1 MEIRIDKEGIFRPDL
16 YQKSI
21 KIMRCCIRTILLLS
35 FLISSFSP
43 LLPQEIDKKDFIRII
58 QEADIFYYYDED
70 YEKAASLYEPLVKS
84 NPENCNI
91 AAKLGICYLNMD
103 GRKQDALKLLKS
115 ASANIV
121 TNDKEYIEY
130 GEKAPLDTYLYLA
143 IAYHINDSL
152 EKAISLFN
160 DVKDRLGDQ
169 DVFRVDYIDNQIR
182 DCRYAIEMK
191 KKPLTIVS
199 ELMVPW
205 LKDYPG
211 ACNPVISKN
220 DSVFIFTQ
228 KREGSTRIL
237 CSYNK
242 DGWKN
247 PVDITRQLGG
257 YDRFYSNSITGN
269 GKILVLYMDDGG
281 DGNLYFAE
289 RKDST
294 WTKIKSPGKNINSIY
309 WESHG
314 FITPDGNIFYFSS
327 NRPGGMGELD
337 IWVSERNEDGTWKNP
352 VNCGDVINTAF
363 NEDTPFFD
371 PATNALIYSS
381 SGHISMGGYDVFRSI
396 ARYSG
401 WTNPVGMPFAYNTTG
416 ENTFFIL
423 NNNAPGF
430 ITSLYDDK
438 IESRNI
444 YAIVAIDPAD
454 EITTTEGVITLQDG
468 MNVDPAKTSIKLT
481 DAKKGTLI
489 RTINVND
496 DGKFRFE
503 IKPGDYQLFVSH
515 TGYRTDTL
523 SLNLPL
529 YFLSHYMAV
538 NPTLVPEKVSGGDF
552 LAIKNILFQFD
563 SYDLNRQ
570 AISELESLKSILIT
584 NPELTIE
591 VAGYTDSKGSS
602 GYNMKLA
609 DKRARAVIDYLVST
623 VIPES
628 RFVRKAFGES
638 NFAAINTN
646 PDGSDNPEGR
656 KYNRRVTFGIVDPRT
671 GVVLIQ
677 ETYTPEHLRLAS
689 SMKYSIV
696 LIKTK
701 EKLPPGSFED
711 LKLGG
716 ILFVR
721 SVESDS
727 ISLYALGLFY
737 NRPDAI
743 KYLGYVKGMG
753 YNNAY
758 IVNQYYLNNETKS
771 LKRIAPIVTLTEGK
785 RIYTIQL
792 KASKSPLNIE
802 QFSAI
807 KDVRE
812 ILGDDGYYRYVVGE
826 YSELSKA
833 KEAVIPIHEAGF
845 KDAFIR
851 ELNILV
857 TKE

>member
-1 MEIRIDKEGIFRPDL
+1 MNHL
-16 YQKSI
+16 
-21 KIMRCCIRTILLLS
+21 IRTILFLT
-35 FLISSFSP
+35 FLINFFSP
-43 LLPQEIDKKDFIRII
+43 LLPQEPDKKDFIRTV
-58 QEADIFYYYDED
+58 QDADIYYYYDED
-70 YEKAASLYEPLVKS
+70 YEKAASLYEPLLKS

-91 AAKLGICYLNMD
+91 AGKLGICYLNMD
-103 GRKQDALKLLKS
+103 GKKKEALRLLRI
-115 ASANIV
+115 ASANVV
-121 TNDKEYIEY
+121 TNDKEYVEY
-130 GEKAPLDTYLYLA
+130 GEKAPMDTYLYLA
-143 IAYHINDSL
+143 IAYHVNDSL
-152 EKAISLFN
+152 EKAISLYN
-160 DVKDRLGDQ
+160 DVKNRLGDQ
-169 DVFRVDYIDNQIR
+169 DVFRVDFIDNQIR

-199 ELMVPW
+199 ELLVPW

-237 CSYNK
+237 CSYYN

-269 GKILVLYMDDGG
+269 GKILVLYLDDGG
-281 DGNLYFAE
+281 DGNLYLSE

-309 WESHG
+309 WETHG
-314 FITPDGNIFYFSS
+314 FITPDGNILYFSS

-396 ARYSG
+396 SRNSG

-430 ITSLYDDK
+430 IASLYDDK

-468 MNVDPAKTSIKLT
+468 MNVDPAKTSIRLT
-481 DAKKGTLI
+481 EAKKGSLVKTV
-489 RTINVND
+489 NVNG
-496 DGKFRFE
+496 DGKFRFD
-503 IKPGDYQLFVSH
+503 ITPGDYQLFVSH
-515 TGYRTDTL
+515 TGYKTDTIN
-523 SLNLPL
+523 LNLPL

-538 NPTLVPEKVSGGDF
+538 NPTLVPEKVSAGDF
-552 LAIKNILFQFD
+552 LAIKNILFAFD
-563 SYDLNRQ
+563 SYELDPQ
-570 AISELESLKSILIT
+570 AISALETLKSILISY
-584 NPELTIE
+584 PELTIE
-591 VAGYTDSKGSS
+591 VDGFTDAKGNSE
-602 GYNMKLA
+602 YNMALS
-609 DKRARAVIDYLVST
+609 DKRAQTVIDYLTSMA
-623 VIPES
+623 IPAS
-628 RFVRKAFGES
+628 RFVKRVFGES
-638 NFAAINTN
+638 DFVAVNVNR
-646 PDGSDNPEGR
+646 DGSDNPEGR
-656 KYNRRVTFGIVDPRT
+656 KYNRRASFGIVDPHT
-671 GVVLIQ
+671 GVVLRQ
-677 ETYTPEHLRLAS
+677 DTYTPEHLRLAS

-696 LIKTK
+696 LEKTI
-701 EKLPPGSFED
+701 EKLPISSFKN
-711 LKLGG
+711 LNLSG

-721 SVESDS
+721 SIESDS
-727 ISLYALGLFY
+727 ISIYALGIFY
-737 NRPDAI
+737 NKPDAI
-743 KYLGYVKGMG
+743 KYLGYIKGMG
-753 YNNAY
+753 YTEAY
-758 IVNQYYLNNETKS
+758 IVNQYNLNNETRS
-771 LKRIAPIVTLTEGK
+771 LKRVAPMVMQTGGK
-785 RIYTIQL
+785 RIYTVQL
-792 KASKSPLNIE
+792 KASKLPLNME

-812 ILGDDGYYRYVVGE
+812 IFGDDAYYRYIVGE
-826 YSELSKA
+826 YSELAKA
-833 KEAVIPIHEAGF
+833 QEAVVQIHESGF
-845 KDAFIR
+845 KDAFVR
-851 ELNILV
+851 ELNVMV
-857 TKE
+857 TK